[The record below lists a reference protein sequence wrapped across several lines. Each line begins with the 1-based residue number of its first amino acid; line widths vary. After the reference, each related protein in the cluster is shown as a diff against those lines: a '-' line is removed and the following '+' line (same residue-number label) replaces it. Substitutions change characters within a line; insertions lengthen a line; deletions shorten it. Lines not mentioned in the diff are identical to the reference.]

1 MFTHILHWG
10 LYLSILNYCL
20 PIETT
25 DYKSSSIKLKIS
37 SNLVS
42 LTHALGT
49 IGGSAYILYNINNF
63 DGLNNEILALMT
75 FSASYFTYDCLFM
88 LVNNFSLIFFLHHIL
103 ILMVYWITTSYN
115 YGTKFILLSIFW
127 GEITNP
133 LQITWRISRTLNYK
147 KLEHYIF
154 PVFSVSFIIVRTAIL
169 PFMHYNMLSS
179 MFETKNYYYPTLG
192 LTALSILGNLGGMLW
207 TKKMIKKIIN

>member
-1 MFTHILHWG
+1 MLIYILHWG

-20 PIETT
+20 PIETNS
-25 DYKSSSIKLKIS
+25 KVKIS

-88 LVNNFSLIFFLHHIL
+88 LVNNFSLIFFIHHLL
-103 ILMVYWITTSYN
+103 ILGVYYIALTYD
-115 YGTKFILLSIFW
+115 YGAKLILFTIFW

-133 LQITWRISRTLNYK
+133 LQITWFLSRELNYK

-154 PVFSVSFIIVRTAIL
+154 PVFSFNFIIIRTLIL
-169 PFMHYNMLSS
+169 PIIHYTMISS
-179 MFETKNYYYPTLG
+179 LFETKNYYYPTLG